1 MDHLKPYEA
10 AARILCSMDGVNPD
24 QEVPVPHPLISGIM
38 EAAPAWHQAAENL
51 IGLSKMLTALRLA
64 AQQQATS
71 TGAAENAAASSMP
84 H

>member
-10 AARILCSMDGVNPD
+10 AARILCNLNNTNPD
-24 QEVPVPHPLISGIM
+24 EEMRIPSVIAG
-38 EAAPAWHQAAENL
+38 AFTTAPMWHQAAENL